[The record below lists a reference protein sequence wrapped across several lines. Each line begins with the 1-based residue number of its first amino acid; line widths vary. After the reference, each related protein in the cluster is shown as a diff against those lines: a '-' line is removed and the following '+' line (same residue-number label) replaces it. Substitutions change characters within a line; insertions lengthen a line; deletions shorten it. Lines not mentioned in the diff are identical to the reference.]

1 VTARF
6 CAMCGTALVSFEDH
20 GVTRRRCPA
29 CATVAYENAK
39 PCAGT
44 LITRGRTVLLV
55 RRAIEP
61 FKDHWDLVG
70 GYLEAWEH
78 PEDGARREA
87 REETGLEVA
96 LEHLLPMRLD
106 RYGDEGWTLNMY
118 YVARVVGG
126 TEQPGDDA
134 IEARWFDADDLPT
147 NLAFPNHLP
156 VVLDNWRAYV
166 ERQRMPEG

>member
-1 VTARF
+1 VAARF
-6 CAMCGTALVSFEDH
+6 CAECGTALVSFEDH
-20 GVTRRRCPA
+20 GITRRRCPA
-29 CATVAYENAK
+29 CDTVAYENAK

-44 LITRGRTVLLV
+44 LITRGREVLLV

-61 FKDHWDLVG
+61 FKDHWDIVG

-78 PEDGARREA
+78 PEVGARREA
-87 REETGLEVA
+87 REETGLDVA

-106 RYGDEGWTLNMY
+106 RYGDEAWTLNMY
-118 YVARVVGG
+118 YIARVVGG
-126 TEQPGDDA
+126 AEQPGDDA

-147 NLAFPNHLP
+147 ALAFPNHLP
-156 VVLDNWRAYV
+156 AVLKDWHAYI